1 MTGPGRDELEG
12 KLRVAFRILG
22 DYASVLERH
31 EAGGVLIPESELPAD
46 RDVIKACVL
55 LAAAYRIANGGAR
68 REVEAQARI
77 SYATL
82 AHFVPDALAAREAAF
97 NASTEAALGHAAR
110 KDAPPEAVAA
120 SIADAPVSEMA
131 AARAAYESLEAEF
144 DAALARILAEGGLP

>member
-1 MTGPGRDELEG
+1 VTGPGRDELEG

-31 EAGGVLIPESELPAD
+31 EAGGVLIPESELPAN
-46 RDVIKACVL
+46 RDAIKACIL
-55 LAAAYRIANGGAR
+55 LAAAYRIANGGSQ
-68 REVEAQARI
+68 RELSAQARI

-97 NASTEAALGHAAR
+97 GASAEAALGHAAR
-110 KDAPPEAVAA
+110 MDAPPESVAA

-131 AARAAYESLEAEF
+131 AARAAFASLEAEF
-144 DAALARILAEGGLP
+144 DEALARILAEFGK